1 MPSDQGATQ
10 VLSAMAGNAALIWI
24 REDGSEIRFPIIAPI
39 TTIGREP
46 SNMIPL
52 NDATVSRFH
61 AKLVFQNGRYIVM
74 DLGSANKT
82 YVNGQEIKEAA
93 LTSGCDIRFA
103 GARFKFQ
110 ELQPSVPSYAPP
122 AYAPSPPGYAPPPGF
137 AHPAPGMPPQPQV
150 APHTPY
156 PGGPAAP
163 FLAKPKRKPK
173 PLFILGGVFILLLI
187 IVVIFSKMGSNS
199 APSSPPASESK
210 TAPPPAATPAAAPAA
225 SPASTLPNEAPGTV
239 PGAPVATPSA
249 TTATPPPSTAPAS
262 TTPGTTAPTTSA
274 SVPAAAPAAPK
285 TPQTVPLMLGEASS
299 LESSGK
305 LREALNKYEQVLK
318 MEPTNSMARAH
329 MENLKRDIEQ
339 AIQLHFKNAKVAFDN
354 LRYDE
359 ALGEWSLV
367 LVLAEPTDARY
378 ADSQRGIQQV
388 QARLK
393 R

>member
-1 MPSDQGATQ
+1 MPSDQGSTQ
-10 VLSAMAGNAALIWI
+10 VLSALAGNAVMIWI
-24 REDGSEIRFPIIAPI
+24 REDGSENRFPILAPI

-52 NDATVSRFH
+52 NDTTVSRFH
-61 AKLVFQNGRYIVM
+61 AKLVFQNGRYVLM

-82 YVNGQEIKEAA
+82 YVNGQEIKEAV

-103 GARFKFQ
+103 AAHFKFQ

-173 PLFILGGVFILLLI
+173 LLFILGGVFILLLI

-210 TAPPPAATPAAAPAA
+210 TAPPSTATPAAAPAA
-225 SPASTLPNEAPGTV
+225 SPASTPPSEAPGTV
-239 PGAPVATPSA
+239 PVAPVATPSA
-249 TTATPPPSTAPAS
+249 TTVTPPPSTAPA
-262 TTPGTTAPTTSA
+262 TTAPTTSA
-274 SVPAAAPAAPK
+274 SVPAAAPAATK
-285 TPQTVPLMLGEASS
+285 APQTVPLMLGEASS

-329 MENLKRDIEQ
+329 MESLKRDIEQ
-339 AIQLHFKNAKVAFDN
+339 AIQLHYKNARVAFDN